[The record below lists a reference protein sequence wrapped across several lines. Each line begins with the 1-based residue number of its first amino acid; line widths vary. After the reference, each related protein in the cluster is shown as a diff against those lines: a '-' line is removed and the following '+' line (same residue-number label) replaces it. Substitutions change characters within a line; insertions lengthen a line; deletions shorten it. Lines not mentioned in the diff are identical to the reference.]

1 MAEIILG
8 VFVIGLLVLAG
19 ILTEEA
25 LGGVLTKYS
34 INEIQEQDEK
44 RRRKQ
49 AKAH

>member
-25 LGGVLTKYS
+25 LDGILARYS
-34 INEIQEQDEK
+34 IDEIQEQEK
-44 RRRKQ
+44 KRKRKQ
-49 AKAH
+49 ARAH